1 MQSKLSVL
9 QVIPNLNVSGAEQ
22 GCIDVANYLVEN
34 NYDSYVLTTAGTKI
48 KEVEK
53 NGTKVLLGPV
63 DSKNPFVIFK
73 NIFLIINSIKKYN
86 IKIILCNLTFHGP
99 LIIIFGLRKLFLK
112 NI

>member
-48 KEVEK
+48 KEVEE

-63 DSKNPFVIFK
+63 DSKNPFVIIK
-73 NIFLIINSIKKYN
+73 NIFLIISYY
-86 IKIILCNLTFHGP
+86 G
-99 LIIIFGLRKLFLK
+99 
-112 NI
+112 